1 MQGLRWG
8 SSRKIPRLPRA
19 ASGAGPAASARAEEQ
34 SPRPAQAH
42 TDKQSEP
49 HVQPGAAP
57 PAKPHGH
64 TIEGTCWGALCWQC
78 AWSGL
83 PTASD
88 TTGGFPGLGL
98 APVSCG
104 LLGDVLCWPGERTLS
119 AGAGHGLAVLQPSCP
134 KPQDPVRAPGGCSG
148 IPLSPISFSLSSYC
162 PASLVLPSLSQGL
175 GPRWAADTRTL
186 AALALAEVIQ

>member
-1 MQGLRWG
+1 MQGLRWR
-8 SSRKIPRLPRA
+8 SPWKSPRHPRA
-19 ASGAGPAASARAEEQ
+19 ASGAGPAASARAVEQ
-34 SPRPAQAH
+34 SPRPAPAH

-49 HVQPGAAP
+49 HVQPGAAL
-57 PAKPHGH
+57 PARSYGH

-104 LLGDVLCWPGERTLS
+104 CWDTSCAGRETGQPLLDQDVGWGCCSPPAPNPNTLS
-119 AGAGHGLAVLQPSCP
+119 GHLA
-134 KPQDPVRAPGGCSG
+134 DA
-148 IPLSPISFSLSSYC
+148 
-162 PASLVLPSLSQGL
+162 
-175 GPRWAADTRTL
+175 
-186 AALALAEVIQ
+186 